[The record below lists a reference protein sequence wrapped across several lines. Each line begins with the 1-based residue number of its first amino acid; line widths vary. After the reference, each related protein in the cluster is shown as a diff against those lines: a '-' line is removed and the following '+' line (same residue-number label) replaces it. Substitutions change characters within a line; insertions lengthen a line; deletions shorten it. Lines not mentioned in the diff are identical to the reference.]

1 MGPGHR
7 DAHSIVNAKGPRESF
22 RTKMETPV
30 SICPCVLAR
39 ILIAA
44 YAVPYR
50 QRTGAAGVVFHV
62 LNRGVRRLRLFDRP
76 RDYRAFLEVFCEAQ
90 ERIPMRCLAY
100 CLMPNHF
107 HLVLWP
113 RTDGE
118 LSAFMAW
125 LTATHSKRWHAYRRT
140 TGTGHVYQGRYKA
153 FPVSSDTHFLRLCR
167 YVERNALRAGLVAR
181 AEDWPWSSLAQR
193 AGRPSLISLT
203 EWPVA
208 RPPDWSDLVQLD
220 VTEETQELR
229 QAVSRGAPYGP
240 EDWRVQIA
248 SRLQLK
254 SSLVPVGRPQNRK
267 RTTRVYG

>member
-1 MGPGHR
+1 
-7 DAHSIVNAKGPRESF
+7 
-22 RTKMETPV
+22 METRV
-30 SICPCVLAR
+30 SICACELAK
-39 ILIAA
+39 ILIAVV
-44 YAVPYR
+44 AVPYR
-50 QRTGAAGVVFHV
+50 QRVGTAGTVFHV
-62 LNRGVRRLRLFDRP
+62 LNRGVRKLRLFDRP
-76 RDYRAFLEVFCEAQ
+76 GDYRAFLKVFREAQ
-90 ERIPMRCLAY
+90 ERIPIGCLAY

-113 RTDGE
+113 RTDSD

-125 LTATHSKRWHAYRRT
+125 LTATHSKRWHAYRQT
-140 TGTGHVYQGRYKA
+140 AGTGHVYQGRYKA
-153 FPVSSDTHFLRLCR
+153 FPVCSDMHFLRLCR

-181 AEDWPWSSLAQR
+181 AENWPWSSLAQR

-203 EWPVA
+203 EWPVT

-248 SRLQLK
+248 SQLQLK
-254 SSLVPVGRPQNRK
+254 SSLAPVGRPRNRK
-267 RTTRVYG
+267 KTTQVSA